1 MIVSNAHNLN
11 NFIYLSNL
19 VIDILQKK
27 DLSFSFQS
35 KYNMEMKVN
44 KSIIVIVFKFITDN
58 KNILFTLIKV
68 KR

>member
-44 KSIIVIVFKFITDN
+44 KSIIVIFYKFITDN
-58 KNILFTLIKV
+58 ENILFTIIKV
-68 KR
+68 MS